1 MYIPLF
7 IFMTV
12 IGNYH
17 RVRIQLDGTSYN
29 ESNPIYRL
37 TRLTSSSSAN
47 ISSSSSISQQLYLN
61 FYMNSLHD
69 YPTVCPVVLL
79 SYGISEICTT
89 TTTNSS
95 NNNSCKCNMKLWQ
108 LYHHILQQSPSI
120 LDELEYSKMLM
131 DILSYDIPLSIQ
143 LSVNLLAMKVYR
155 NHTGSMYGVITS
167 LEEDIQTYLNTN
179 ITTDFE
185 YLKSLNLRYID
196 NNMILLLSLCNHC
209 TEKLE
214 RKYSSF
220 RNEFIENLMSK
231 SAMGAIDT
239 PPTATSSTTTNNVN
253 SGHVPITEE
262 LNEKTDNICNNNRNS
277 SNNSNNNNN
286 ALLSTSNKSNS
297 SKVVNGS
304 SKDPIAGS
312 HPFWRMSST
321 PKNTGKSKGSSSSF
335 NNYRQSLPA
344 FTEKDNFIQL
354 LQCNQVSVHV
364 VN

>member
-1 MYIPLF
+1 
-7 IFMTV
+7 MTV

-89 TTTNSS
+89 TNTNST
-95 NNNSCKCNMKLWQ
+95 NNSSCKCNMKLWQ

-220 RNEFIENLMSK
+220 HNEYIENLMSK
-231 SAMGAIDT
+231 GGTGAIDA
-239 PPTATSSTTTNNVN
+239 PPTGTSSSTTTNNNVNSN
-253 SGHVPITEE
+253 SGHVPLTEE
-262 LNEKTDNICNNNRNS
+262 LNEKTDNIC
-277 SNNSNNNNN
+277 SNGSHKSNSNNV
-286 ALLSTSNKSNS
+286 LSSTSNKSNS

-312 HPFWRMSST
+312 HPFWRLSSVL
-321 PKNTGKSKGSSSSF
+321 KNTGKSKGSSSSF